1 MSADHRKRP
10 LTHINL
16 DRAGVQDPP
25 ATDDATRVNHGKALE
40 GRSAPKRLKKK
51 QNDAVNPTGPHDH
64 EKRADGSFVVVPA
77 AAKSPWDTYQKLYDL
92 QLGDIDY
99 FTVAEKVHPDLEKNP
114 VVIIKTFT
122 GPTAESRAQII
133 HRIRH
138 NRFVDPQLFFPVD
151 GGYLVSFE
159 FLPLALSEIA
169 GSPLLNDL
177 RLASALGQVRSLP
190 LRG

>member
-99 FTVAEKVHPDLEKNP
+99 FTVAEKVHPDLERTP
-114 VVIIKTFT
+114 
-122 GPTAESRAQII
+122 S
-133 HRIRH
+133 
-138 NRFVDPQLFFPVD
+138 
-151 GGYLVSFE
+151 
-159 FLPLALSEIA
+159 
-169 GSPLLNDL
+169 
-177 RLASALGQVRSLP
+177 
-190 LRG
+190 